1 MVNKKRN
8 MKIHIIS
15 DIDGT
20 LTTNPEFVRYNIDSN
35 PCVIDY
41 LQKKVDEGAYITYL
55 SARNEFMRE
64 RTLQW
69 FEQNHVPKG
78 NLLLDAP
85 MSEQRGKV
93 IIPTLCKDDEI
104 CIYVDDNEKAR
115 LAAKQTLTNRI
126 QVLDPL
132 ECAKFK

>member
-1 MVNKKRN
+1 MPKK
-8 MKIHIIS
+8 KLHIIS

-20 LTTNPEFVRYNIDSN
+20 LTTNPEFMGYNVPSN

-41 LQKKVDEGAYITYL
+41 LQKKADEGAHITFI
-55 SARNEFMRE
+55 SARNEFMRY

-78 NLLLDAP
+78 ELLLDAP
-85 MSEQRGKV
+85 MSEIRGKI
-93 IIPTLCKDDEI
+93 IIPTLCKDNEI
-104 CIYVDDNEKAR
+104 CIYVDDNVKAR
-115 LAAKQTLTNRI
+115 LAAKQALNNKI

-132 ECAKFK
+132 ECVKFNN